1 MFSPDGRLYQVEYAS
16 KIVAQGTLSVGLVF
30 NGGILLAADKKV
42 PTKLCL
48 PDSIE
53 KVFLIDEHVGCVS
66 SGLVGDARR
75 MVQFA
80 REKSQENRMHFSE
93 SIHVENLVKEIS
105 AVKQAFTQ
113 YAGMRP
119 FGVSFI
125 IGGVDDSGARLFE
138 TEPSGALAE
147 YKAVAIGNNRKEAMK
162 VLEAKW
168 NENLTLDDA
177 MGLAIEALEKG
188 LPEKEKLDFNR
199 LELAYVDSQKTFTRI
214 PKLKLKTFLGKVKK

>member
-1 MFSPDGRLYQVEYAS
+1 
-16 KIVAQGTLSVGLVF
+16 
-30 NGGILLAADKKV
+30 
-42 PTKLCL
+42 
-48 PDSIE
+48 
-53 KVFLIDEHVGCVS
+53 
-66 SGLVGDARR
+66 
-75 MVQFA
+75 
-80 REKSQENRMHFSE
+80 
-93 SIHVENLVKEIS
+93 VKEIS